1 MENFWRM
8 LGVQG
13 TLFVYMAVGYGL
25 RKLHMITDEAR
36 KGLSDLL
43 LYVLLPC
50 MIFASFQNGL
60 PLEKLISGGLMLA
73 VSCFICLVA
82 WALGKLLWRRYP
94 PERAVILRYG
104 TLIANAGFAGMA
116 VVQGAYGEE
125 GVLLASLFIIAIR
138 VLMWS
143 AGVAMFST
151 AKNEHAMRDVLLNP
165 GILATAAGLVWG
177 LLYLP
182 TPAFLGTAITRLGD
196 CTAPL
201 SLVMVGA
208 ILADVELRG
217 VFERD
222 ALLASAVRLLL
233 MPAIVVAIMKP
244 LGFPEL
250 HIVIAAVLT
259 GMPIGSTTAILA
271 QKYGADARFGSQ
283 CVFVSTVGSL
293 FTVPLLTLL
302 VRM

>member
-1 MENFWRM
+1 MESFWKM
-8 LGVQG
+8 LNVQG

-25 RKLHMITDEAR
+25 RKLRMISDEAR
-36 KGLSDLL
+36 KGMSDLL
-43 LYVLLPC
+43 IYVLLPC
-50 MIFASFQNGL
+50 MIFASFQDGL
-60 PLEKLISGGLMLA
+60 SPETLRAGGRMLA
-73 VSCFICLVA
+73 VSCLISLLA
-82 WALGKLLWRRYP
+82 WVLGKLLWRRYP
-94 PERAVILRYG
+94 PERAAILRYG

-125 GVLLASLFIIAIR
+125 GVLLTSLFIIAVR

-151 AKNEHAMRDVLLNP
+151 EKNQHAMRDVLLNP
-165 GILATAAGLVWG
+165 GIVATAAGLVWG

-182 TPAFLGTAITRLGD
+182 VPDFVGTAITRLGN

-201 SLVMVGA
+201 STIMVGA
-208 ILADVELRG
+208 ILADVALRG

-222 ALLASAVRLLL
+222 ALLASGVRLLL
-233 MPAIVVAIMKP
+233 MPAIAVLLTRLM
-244 LGFPEL
+244 GFPKL
-250 HIVIAAVLT
+250 HIAIAAILT

-283 CVFVSTVGSL
+283 CVFVSTIGSL
-293 FTVPLLTLL
+293 FTVPLLALL
-302 VRM
+302 V

>member
-1 MENFWRM
+1 MDAFTKM
-8 LGVQG
+8 LSVQG
-13 TLFVYMAVGYGL
+13 TLFVYIAAGYAL
-25 RKLHMITDEAR
+25 RKVRMVTNEAR
-36 KGLSDLL
+36 TGMSNLL

-50 MIFASFQNGL
+50 MIFDAFQ
-60 PLEKLISGGLMLA
+60 GGVSMEQFRAGSLLLA
-73 VSCFICLVA
+73 VSFFLHAVA

-116 VVQGAYGEE
+116 VVQGAYGAE
-125 GVLLASLFIIAIR
+125 GVFLTSLFIIAVR

-151 AKNEHAMRDVLLNP
+151 TKSEHAVRDVLLNP
-165 GILATAAGLVWG
+165 GIIATVAGLVWG

-182 TPAFLGTAITRLGD
+182 VPAFLATAITRLGN
-196 CTAPL
+196 CTAPM

-208 ILADVELRG
+208 ILADVEVRG

-222 ALLASAVRLLL
+222 ALLASGVRLLL
-233 MPAIVVAIMKP
+233 LPLIAFGVMRL
-244 LGFPEL
+244 LGFPALETA
-250 HIVIAAVLT
+250 VAVVLT

-271 QKYGADARFGSQ
+271 QKYGADARFASQ
-283 CVFVSTVGSL
+283 CVFVSTVFSL
-293 FTVPLLTLL
+293 FTIPLLALL
-302 VRM
+302 L